1 MKTRS
6 MRTIHVLAFTSLVSL
21 FVSACKQEQAPLPQE
36 SLSNVEALKIGDP
49 SAAANVPITSTIIV
63 KAGQVYDGGG
73 NTIIASGM
81 GDGSQAENQKPI
93 FRLENGATLRNVKIG
108 APGCDGVHTY
118 GNATLD
124 RVEWLDV
131 GEDAMTMKSSGTV
144 TLNNC
149 IARQAYDKI
158 IQLNASGDLIL
169 NNFQAYTFGKVVR
182 TNGSSQSTNN
192 ITINGG
198 TFRTGT
204 NIVRTES
211 VNVRVR
217 YRNMSVSGVSKLWQV
232 PNASQVTTY

>member
-1 MKTRS
+1 
-6 MRTIHVLAFTSLVSL
+6 
-21 FVSACKQEQAPLPQE
+21 
-36 SLSNVEALKIGDP
+36 
-49 SAAANVPITSTIIV
+49 
-63 KAGQVYDGGG
+63 
-73 NTIIASGM
+73 M